1 MSITQNNYTG
11 DGTTVL
17 YAFTFPYLETTDIK
31 VSVSG
36 VDTTA
41 FTLANATTV
50 QFNTAPA
57 NGAPIRI
64 YRNTDDSQLSATFF
78 PGSAIRSQ
86 DLNENFTQN
95 LYKIQE
101 INDYSLQD
109 VGNITL
115 QANYT
120 FLYSPS
126 GPTPVNNDHLVT
138 KGYVDGLAL
147 STSVP
152 DGNRGDITVSSS
164 GIVWTLST
172 NAVTTAKILDG
183 AVTPSKLSASYQ
195 QAFTTTTTGI
205 SKTLANRENCT
216 VTTAGLT
223 ITLPATPAV
232 GSEVIVS
239 VADTFV
245 NTVIARNGSNIM
257 SLAENLTLDAPYAS
271 VNLFYVDA
279 SNGWRIIG

>member
-1 MSITQNNYTG
+1 MSITQNNYTV

-17 YAFTFPYLETTDIK
+17 YAFTFPYLETTDIR

-41 FTLANATTV
+41 YTLANATTV

-64 YRNTDDSQLSATFF
+64 YRNTDVSQLSATFF

-138 KGYVDGLAL
+138 KGYVDGIAL

-152 DGNRGDITVSSS
+152 DGNRGDITVSGS
-164 GIVWTLST
+164 GAVWTLSN
-172 NAVTTAKILDG
+172 NAVTSAKINDG
-183 AVTPSKLSASYQ
+183 AVTPTKLSLSYRVGYTS
-195 QAFTTTTTGI
+195 TTTAL
-205 SKTLANRENCT
+205 SKTLTNREFCT
-216 VTTAGLT
+216 VTAAGGTL
-223 ITLPATPAV
+223 TLPSSPAA
-232 GSEVIVS
+232 GAEVAVS
-239 VADTFV
+239 VAGTFT
-245 NTVIARNGSNIM
+245 NTVIARNGANIM
-257 SLAENLTLDAPYAS
+257 SLAEDMTLNTAFAT
-271 VNLFYVDA
+271 VTLFYVDA
-279 SNGWRIIG
+279 SNGWRII